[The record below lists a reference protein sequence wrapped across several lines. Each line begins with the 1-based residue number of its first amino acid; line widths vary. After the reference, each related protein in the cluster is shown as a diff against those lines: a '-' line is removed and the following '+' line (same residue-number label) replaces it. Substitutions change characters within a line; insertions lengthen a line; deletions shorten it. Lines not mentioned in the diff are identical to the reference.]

1 MTVEELTIAMPK
13 AKKGQINQEL
23 VDIITAAEKSGD
35 FEGELENQIIG
46 FSGVLQEGRYK
57 ATDYVKAVEF
67 CAYFLNGDDQSEAFV
82 KTFPKKVKRRVLAG
96 MSSYSTG
103 APSMYF
109 RGQLVQKI
117 LAQMELPDRFFHNNK
132 VNKAYNK
139 LYDLMMDAT
148 TSDRIQMECATSLI
162 TKLGTVETQ
171 KVELDIGIKKDESG
185 LALEAKML
193 ELAEMQVTAFKKG
206 VDVKTLQKIA
216 RVEEPDDED
225 VIDAEI
231 E

>member
-1 MTVEELTIAMPK
+1 MTLPELEVAMPK

-23 VDIITAAEKSGD
+23 LDIINAAEKSGD

-46 FSGVLQEGRYK
+46 FSGILQEGRYK

-82 KTFPKKVKRRVLAG
+82 KTFPDKVKRRVLAG
-96 MSSYSTG
+96 LSSYSTG

-139 LYDLMMDAT
+139 LYDLMTSPT

-162 TKLGTVETQ
+162 TKLGTVESS
-171 KVELDIGIKKDESG
+171 KMELEVEIKKDEG
-185 LALEAKML
+185 GIALEQKML
-193 ELAEMQVTAFKKG
+193 ELAELQVKGFKSG
-206 VDVKTLQKIA
+206 MDVKSLQKITY
-216 RVEEPDDED
+216 VEGAEDDI
-225 VIDAEI
+225 IDAEVSS
-231 E
+231 

>member
-82 KTFPKKVKRRVLAG
+82 KTFPEKVKRRVLAG
-96 MSSYSTG
+96 LSSYSTG

-139 LYDLMMDAT
+139 LFDLMTSST

-162 TKLGTVETQ
+162 TKLGTVEST
-171 KVELDIGIKKDESG
+171 KMELEVEIKKDEG
-185 LALEAKML
+185 GIALEAKML
-193 ELAEMQVTAFKKG
+193 ELAELQVEGFKKG
-206 VDVKTLQKIA
+206 IDVKTLQKITY
-216 RVEEPDDED
+216 VEGSDDED
-225 VIDAEI
+225 VIEAEV

>member
-1 MTVEELTIAMPK
+1 MTLDELEVAMPK

-23 VDIITAAEKSGD
+23 LDIINAAEKSGD

-46 FSGVLQEGRYK
+46 FSGILQEGRYK

-82 KTFPKKVKRRVLAG
+82 KTFPEKVKRRVLAG
-96 MSSYSTG
+96 LSSYSTG

-109 RGQLVQKI
+109 RGQLVQRI

-132 VNKAYNK
+132 VNKAYDK
-139 LYDLMMDAT
+139 LYSLMMSPKS
-148 TSDRIQMECATSLI
+148 SDRIQMECATSLI
-162 TKLGTVETQ
+162 TKLGTVEST
-171 KVELDIGIKKDESG
+171 KMELNIGIEKDESEV
-185 LALEAKML
+185 ALEHKLL
-193 ELAEMQVTAFKKG
+193 ELAELQVDAFKRG
-206 VDVKTLQKIA
+206 VDVKTLQKITYTEG
-216 RVEEPDDED
+216 VEDDVMD
-225 VIDAEI
+225 VEV